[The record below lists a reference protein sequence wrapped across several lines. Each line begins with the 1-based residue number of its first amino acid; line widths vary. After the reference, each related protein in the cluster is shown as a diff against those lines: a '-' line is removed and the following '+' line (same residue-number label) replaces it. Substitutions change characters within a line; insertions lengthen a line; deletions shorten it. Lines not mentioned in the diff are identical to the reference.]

1 MKKIAQ
7 LLLLLGLVVSF
18 TSCLSMGLSSLLTN
32 PKVEI
37 PFSGTMNTTFGYEN
51 LYWGTSYDSIVKA
64 GYPLTNKE
72 NDNSN
77 KNQFSCYIGKS
88 ERVYSEYQG
97 KYVNYDYEYGHG
109 EVNET
114 RMFFLNNRL
123 YYVIDSF
130 LTTPSM
136 EYLHQRYGDFSEEN
150 LITAEDESA
159 RIIARYTNLNCEI
172 PYYLSLMIEVYED
185 GTVAVHMFDLNM
197 DTTLANE
204 TTALNKWVGYAA
216 IDGANKKINYTF
228 INKNSD
234 GKCLFLGFS
243 RSLDNP
249 YASYVRGG
257 FCWMN
262 NTSGSY
268 EIKIGTEISQRNY
281 STATW
286 TSLYNG
292 EKYTF
297 THNNGESA
305 RAFIEM
311 VLLNDNLTLRHNGTV
326 SEFICNGDQLS
337 DIIAEF
343 GIDANELFSA
353 IENEEF

>member
-7 LLLLLGLVVSF
+7 TLLILVLVF
-18 TSCLSMGLSSLLTN
+18 CLTSCLSMGLTSLMEN
-32 PKVEI
+32 PKTNI
-37 PFSGTMNTTFGYEN
+37 SFSGTMNTTFGYEN
-51 LYWGTSYDSIVKA
+51 LYWGTSYNSVKDV
-64 GYPLTNKE
+64 GYPLTDKQNDKYNK
-72 NDNSN
+72 D
-77 KNQFSCYIGKS
+77 KFSCYIGLTNTY
-88 ERVYSEYQG
+88 YSDGY
-97 KYVNYDYEYGHG
+97 KTIHHEYGHG

-150 LITAEDESA
+150 LVTADDENEG
-159 RIIARYTNLNCEI
+159 IIAKYTNINCEI
-172 PYYLSLMIEVYED
+172 PYYLSMLIYIYKD
-185 GTVAVHMFDLNM
+185 GKVAVHMFDLNM

-204 TTALNKWVGYAA
+204 STGLNKWIGYAA
-216 IDGANKKINYTF
+216 IDGKNKKIDYTF

-234 GKCLFLGFS
+234 GKCLLLGFS

-249 YASYVRGG
+249 FESYVRGG

-262 NTSGSY
+262 STSGSY

-292 EKYTF
+292 EKYTY
-297 THNNGESA
+297 TYNNGESA

-311 VLLNDNLTLRHNGTV
+311 VLLNDKLTLRHNGTV

-343 GIDANELFSA
+343 GIDATELFSA